1 MDVVLIFQSIGLK
14 LHHVVLNIMQHTKV
28 QFCKSIKEGRK
39 KYIAIKKYLFTD
51 KDLIK
56 GRILLLK

>member
-39 KYIAIKKYLFTD
+39 NILQLKSIYLPT
-51 KDLIK
+51 
-56 GRILLLK
+56 RIW